1 MALFRTVIF
10 FRALA
15 ASQNWHAKKVSQF
28 MTFNPV
34 TVRQDTLISE
44 AASIMLNGWFN
55 CLPVVADDNEMWHSH
70 IFRPD
75 PSITANDLNG
85 LLIPMVNSTHGD
97 IYTLVEIR
105 KVKTVL
111 PGIVFSL
118 A

>member
-15 ASQNWHAKKVSQF
+15 PSQNWHAKKVSQF

-70 IFRPD
+70 IFRLIRALLPTTKRTVD
-75 PSITANDLNG
+75 TNG
-85 LLIPMVNSTHGD
+85 
-97 IYTLVEIR
+97 
-105 KVKTVL
+105 
-111 PGIVFSL
+111 
-118 A
+118 